1 MIIGYDAKRAAH
13 NNTGLGNYSR
23 YIIKSV
29 SQLHPG
35 HQLRLYTP
43 KEAKIS
49 TYNDLLS
56 AENVLSVLPDTRTA
70 ATLGSLWRSY
80 NIIGQLQRDNVAVYH
95 GLSNELPFG
104 IDKSGIASVVTIH
117 DLIFRIYPQFYK
129 MTDRNIYDIKF
140 RYACQKSD
148 RIVAVSECTK
158 RDIVKHYNISPDK
171 IDVIYQN
178 CADVYKNVITIEE
191 KERVKKLYNLPS
203 RFILNV
209 GTIESRKNVL
219 LAIRALPF
227 VDTDTHL
234 VIVGRK
240 TAYINDLYD
249 FIHHNQ
255 LNNRVHFIHN
265 VAINDLPAIYHLA
278 QLFVYPSLYEG
289 FGIPIVEALTTSTPV
304 IAATGSCLEEAG
316 GDASIYIAP
325 NDVRGMAEAIKTV
338 LNTPTL
344 RKEMIG
350 KGLEHI
356 ARFDKQN
363 TVEQL
368 IKTYNTA
375 LECNK

>member
-1 MIIGYDAKRAAH
+1 
-13 NNTGLGNYSR
+13 
-23 YIIKSV
+23 
-29 SQLHPG
+29 
-35 HQLRLYTP
+35 
-43 KEAKIS
+43 
-49 TYNDLLS
+49 
-56 AENVLSVLPDTRTA
+56 
-70 ATLGSLWRSY
+70 
-80 NIIGQLQRDNVAVYH
+80 
-95 GLSNELPFG
+95 
-104 IDKSGIASVVTIH
+104 
-117 DLIFRIYPQFYK
+117 

-178 CADVYKNVITIEE
+178 CADVYKNVITNDE
-191 KERVKKLYNLPS
+191 KERVKKIYNLPS

-289 FGIPIVEALTTSTPV
+289 FGRPIVEALTTSTPV

-316 GDASIYIAP
+316 GDASIYVAP

-375 LECNK
+375 LKCNK